1 MINSTP
7 AGEITSVFRFAK
19 LSSLLDRSFNM
30 IKDVA
35 GKDNSPH
42 NPMLL
47 FVVDNVG
54 ELNDNMH
61 TISTTTGRYLCI
73 YITI

>member
-1 MINSTP
+1 
-7 AGEITSVFRFAK
+7 
-19 LSSLLDRSFNM
+19 M